1 MTKHDARIGPQV
13 ARCNAGGPLSLAT
26 DRDHDAKVFHDEL
39 RANGVRRGVFIVG
52 WDDGSKLIQLHSSS
66 EGG

>member
-13 ARCNAGGPLSLAT
+13 ARCNAGDPLSLAA
-26 DRDHDAKVFHDEL
+26 DRGYDTKVFRDEL
-39 RANGVRRGVFIVG
+39 RANGVRRDMFIVG
-52 WDDGSKLIQLHSSS
+52 WDDGSELIELSSNT